1 MDERWV
7 RALVTAAIWLAVLVV
22 VRWVLG
28 RMYDAWERRQADTD
42 PAVVARRR
50 TTFSFLRRLTIVLVS
65 TIAAWNVLSIF
76 PMTEEIARA
85 MLASSAV
92 IALIAGLALST
103 PLGNLG
109 AGVLS
114 RSASEIA

>member
-1 MDERWV
+1 
-7 RALVTAAIWLAVLVV
+7 
-22 VRWVLG
+22 
-28 RMYDAWERRQADTD
+28 MYDAWERRQADTD

-65 TIAAWNVLSIF
+65 TIGIWNVLSIF

-103 PLGNLG
+103 PSGTSARG
-109 AGVLS
+109 CSSPSRSRSESAIES
-114 RSASEIA
+114 RSASTRGSSSRSA